1 MLIKEIFLRF
11 TFILSC
17 LANNVDNAKIALFG
31 GFFIVVALS
40 VALVL
45 IS

>member
-1 MLIKEIFLRF
+1 M
-11 TFILSC
+11 
-17 LANNVDNAKIALFG
+17 DNAKIALFG

-40 VALVL
+40 VALVF

>member
-1 MLIKEIFLRF
+1 M
-11 TFILSC
+11 
-17 LANNVDNAKIALFG
+17 DDAKIALFG